1 MWFYIK
7 LAWRNVLRNK
17 RRTIIAGIA
26 IGIGLAC
33 LIFYDGLII
42 GMEDVAIR
50 SATDSFLG
58 EAQIHR
64 KDFRSNLDTS
74 LTVNRA
80 AEVME
85 KLKSDNLID
94 EYCPRVMS
102 MGMITSPANVNSILL
117 VGIDPVMESRISRIN
132 DAIKEGTFFPGNNPR
147 DMVIG
152 SELAET
158 LEVGLGDRV
167 VATVSSAGSGDL
179 SQEMFRISG
188 IYYFSM
194 KEMDQG
200 MAFIRLPVTQRMLGI
215 GENIHE
221 IAIKFKQLKTA
232 SQKDLPF
239 WKTYSSWGNEAVS
252 WADLLPQL
260 KTIFYMTGSF
270 RAILAFLLIIVVIF
284 GIINTLFMSLY
295 ERLFEFGVL
304 RAVGTRPWGVFKLM
318 LAESGSLGI
327 ISAVIGVVI
336 SLILTG
342 IISKTGIDYR
352 GLEFAGTTFQD
363 LLYPVMK
370 VYQFIVYPIGLF
382 LFTLLVGLY
391 PATVAS
397 RMSITDAIRR
407 SL

>member
-1 MWFYIK
+1 
-7 LAWRNVLRNK
+7 
-17 RRTIIAGIA
+17 
-26 IGIGLAC
+26 
-33 LIFYDGLII
+33 
-42 GMEDVAIR
+42 
-50 SATDSFLG
+50 
-58 EAQIHR
+58 
-64 KDFRSNLDTS
+64 
-74 LTVNRA
+74 
-80 AEVME
+80 
-85 KLKSDNLID
+85 
-94 EYCPRVMS
+94 
-102 MGMITSPANVNSILL
+102 
-117 VGIDPVMESRISRIN
+117 
-132 DAIKEGTFFPGNNPR
+132 
-147 DMVIG
+147 
-152 SELAET
+152 
-158 LEVGLGDRV
+158 
-167 VATVSSAGSGDL
+167 
-179 SQEMFRISG
+179 
-188 IYYFSM
+188 
-194 KEMDQG
+194 
-200 MAFIRLPVTQRMLGI
+200 
-215 GENIHE
+215 
-221 IAIKFKQLKTA
+221 
-232 SQKDLPF
+232 
-239 WKTYSSWGNEAVS
+239 
-252 WADLLPQL
+252 
-260 KTIFYMTGSF
+260 MTGSF

>member
-50 SATDSFLG
+50 SATDSFIG

-64 KDFRSNLDTS
+64 EGFQSSRDTVLTINQSKEVFKELEADPLVKD
-74 LTVNRA
+74 
-80 AEVME
+80 
-85 KLKSDNLID
+85 
-94 EYCPRVMS
+94 YCSRTLA
-102 MGMITSPANVNSILL
+102 MGMITSPANVNSVML
-117 VGIDPVMESRISRIN
+117 VGIDPQRERTISKID
-132 DAIKEGTFFPGNNPR
+132 DAIKEGNFFSEANPR
-147 DMVIG
+147 DIVIG
-152 SELAET
+152 SKLAEI
-158 LEVGLGDRV
+158 LEIGLGDRL
-167 VATVSSAGSGDL
+167 VATVSTAHSGDL
-179 SQEMFRISG
+179 SQEMFRVSG
-188 IYYFSM
+188 IYHFSIAD
-194 KEMDQG
+194 MDQG
-200 MAFIRLPVTQRMLGI
+200 LAFIRLPIAQQMLGL
-215 GENIHE
+215 GDQVHE
-221 IAIKFKQLKTA
+221 IAIKFNQLKYA
-232 SQKDLPF
+232 SQKDIPF
-239 WKTYSSWGNEAVS
+239 WKTFSRHGNEAIS
-252 WADLLPQL
+252 WEELLPQL
-260 KTIFYMTGSF
+260 KNIFEMTGTF
-270 RAILAFLLIIVVIF
+270 RYVMAFLLIIVVIF

-304 RAVGTRPWGVFKLM
+304 RAVGTRPWGIFKLM

-327 ISAVIGVVI
+327 ISAVIGIVI

-342 IISKTGIDYR
+342 LVAKTGIDYR
-352 GLEFAGTTFQD
+352 GIEFAGTTFND

-370 VYQFIVYPIGLF
+370 IYQFIVYPAGLF
-382 LFTLLVGLY
+382 VFTLLVGIY
-391 PATVAS
+391 PAIVAS